1 MDTKTQNIVITVL
14 GLMLVACLWFTF
26 NIFGKSDDVEDTEIA
41 TLEESTRDIDLDFDD
56 VDVDVEALREKFG
69 DNIDSVY
76 AAEFP
81 DDEEVDFSKLSED
94 KQSYAP
100 QRTNYDDANVPAY
113 MVIAGAF
120 STDANAET
128 FRKML
133 AAKGYSNAEVV
144 KFQSSKYT
152 SVCVNRTDDLSAARS
167 AVESLKGMNV
177 EAYVHTRKTSKR

>member
-14 GLMLVACLWFTF
+14 GLVLVACLWFTF
-26 NIFGKSDDVEDTEIA
+26 SLFGKGDPLEVLEVANPI
-41 TLEESTRDIDLDFDD
+41 EESARNIDLDFDK
-56 VDVDVEALREKFG
+56 VDVDIDALRVRFG

-81 DDEEVDFSKLSED
+81 EDEEVDYGKLLAD
-94 KQSYAP
+94 KNSYAP
-100 QRTNYDDANVPAY
+100 QSTSYVEDKPAY

-128 FRKML
+128 FRRML
-133 AAKGYSNAEVV
+133 MDKGFQTAEIV

-152 SVCVNRTDDLSAARS
+152 SICVNRTNSLSTAKS
-167 AVESLKGMNV
+167 EVEQLKGMNI
-177 EAYVHTRKTSKR
+177 EAYVHTRKTSK

>member
-1 MDTKTQNIVITVL
+1 MDTKTQNIVITIL
-14 GLMLVACLWFTF
+14 GLLLVACLWFTF
-26 NIFGKSDDVEDTEIA
+26 NIFGKSDASDVSEVA
-41 TLEESTRDIDLDFDD
+41 TPIEESARNIDLDFDN
-56 VDVDVEALREKFG
+56 VDVDLDNLREKYG

-81 DDEEVDFSKLSED
+81 DDADVDYNDDSD

-100 QRTNYDDANVPAY
+100 RQTNYTSGDIPAY

-128 FRKML
+128 FRRML
-133 AAKGYSNAEVV
+133 MDKGFDDSEVV

-152 SVCVNRTDDLSAARS
+152 SICVDRTDDLNQARA
-167 AVESLKGMNV
+167 AVESLKGMNI
-177 EAYVHTRKTSKR
+177 EAYVHTRKLSSN